1 MKVSPE
7 CFIELSHRVK
17 THCTKERKSLLKVQ
31 AKRTGRLLR
40 AQVKRDKGNIVN
52 PGQKTGL
59 IFFICILT
67 SPGQEIGHTTRE
79 TSHLK
84 LEITQAFSIV
94 DRKFRQKPTTTM
106 TSCNGWKKVR
116 EQR

>member
-7 CFIELSHRVK
+7 YFIQLSHRVNTLHK
-17 THCTKERKSLLKVQ
+17 EKEKFIESPGEKDRKFIESPSEKGQRKHCK
-31 AKRTGRLLR
+31 
-40 AQVKRDKGNIVN
+40 
-52 PGQKTGL
+52 PGSKDRVDT
-59 IFFICILT
+59 FICILT

-79 TSHLK
+79 TSRLK

-94 DRKFRQKPTTTM
+94 DRKCRQKPTITT
-106 TSCNGWKKVR
+106 TSCNSWKKVR